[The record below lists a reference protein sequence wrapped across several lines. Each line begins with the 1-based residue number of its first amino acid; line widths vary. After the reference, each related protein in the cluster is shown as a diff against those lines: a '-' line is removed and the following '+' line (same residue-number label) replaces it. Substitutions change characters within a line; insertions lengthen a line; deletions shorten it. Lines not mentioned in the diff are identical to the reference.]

1 MSVRAHPRAYKRLP
15 WLANVAVRTGIYTG
29 VTLAFIFTLWLVIA
43 NDVPALEKFALERN
57 LVAAIT
63 LAIVALVPILRF
75 WRFPGNLLASS
86 LIAWGI
92 LSTNYRLL
100 CIHYRLLAARHSATQ
115 IFTLGAIV
123 YLIAVTIAWIGS
135 CISKLRE
142 GDTSHSH
149 SHHHLG

>member
-1 MSVRAHPRAYKRLP
+1 MSVRAHPRAHSSVHF
-15 WLANVAVRTGIYTG
+15 LANVAVRTGVYTG

-43 NDVPALEKFALERN
+43 NDVPTLEKFALQRN

-63 LAIVALVPILRF
+63 LTIVALVPILRF

-86 LIAWGI
+86 LLAWGI
-92 LSTNYRLL
+92 LSTDYRLL
-100 CIHYRLLAARHSATQ
+100 CIHYHLLAARQSATQ

-123 YLIAVTIAWIGS
+123 YLIVVTIAWIGS

-142 GDTSHSH
+142 GDASHSR